1 MRLSTLLS
9 HSVYLTFRES
19 LLRVALVAI
28 AWSAFAAAGFS
39 QEFAAQ
45 PDPGEPPA
53 PPTELDIVDVFFGL
67 NKTPKAGEN
76 DGNKK
81 GELMNLDVKNIQVQ
95 AAQPIV
101 VQAVPMIALNPAI
114 RVEVNIVAEADA
126 AADVVKEDAMDKE
139 KGDGEAPEQKAEENA
154 EEEILDSTSAAL
166 SRTFKVEVALLRRAC
181 QLNAEQEKQIETW
194 NSKWLMD
201 RLKTPGGK
209 KAIASL
215 KLGEIQQNFN
225 VAVPYQTLR
234 RKAIH
239 SILIDELKVLLTP
252 EQLASYE
259 AEVKGREEFERTAN
273 VDALVAIIDNHVF
286 LTDAQRESVKKEVS
300 VQKNLPA
307 DPINYLRYGNYI
319 PHFSF
324 ASISKHLTSFQR
336 KLLQGLQQVQF
347 GVSVDEAPDIIE
359 R

>member
-1 MRLSTLLS
+1 MRSSNYMSRTTCTIIGNNLRTF
-9 HSVYLTFRES
+9 SV
-19 LLRVALVAI
+19 VAFVWCVLAVG
-28 AWSAFAAAGFS
+28 GFS
-39 QEFAAQ
+39 QERAAQ

-53 PPTELDIVDVFFGL
+53 PPTELDIVDVFLGL
-67 NKTPKAGEN
+67 NKKPMNGEAE
-76 DGNKK
+76 GNTK
-81 GELMNLDVKNIQVQ
+81 GELKDMNVQNIQIQ

-101 VQAVPMIALNPAI
+101 VQAVPMIGLAPAV
-114 RVEVNIVAEADA
+114 RVEVAVVGEAIVAADA
-126 AADVVKEDAMDKE
+126 DKEVAMDKD
-139 KGDGEAPEQKAEENA
+139 KGDGEAPEENA
-154 EEEILDSTSAAL
+154 DEEILDSTSAAL
-166 SRTFKVEVALLRRAC
+166 SRTFKVDVALLRRAC
-181 QLNAEQEKQIETW
+181 QLSAEQEKQIETW
-194 NSKWLMD
+194 NSKWLVEK
-201 RLKTPGGK
+201 LKTPAGK

-225 VAVPYQTLR
+225 VSTPYQSLR

-273 VDALVAIIDNHVF
+273 VDALVAIIDNNVF

-300 VQKNLPA
+300 GLKNLPA
-307 DPINYLRYGNYI
+307 EPINYLRYGNYI
-319 PHFSF
+319 PHFSL

-347 GVSVDEAPDIIE
+347 GVSVDEDPDIIE